1 MGLGKTA
8 QVATFLDGALR
19 RGGGGPCLVV
29 APLSTIGHWERELEA
44 WTALRGRVPRR
55 GPRRTDLRRAHEW
68 AAAPPGRA
76 GAARGAA
83 PPFRVLV
90 TTYDVLL
97 ATATCSGRG
106 LGRRRRRRGA
116 PAPQRAEPA
125 RRAPALRPPGPGRA
139 GSSLLRRRPF
149 FAVLLTGT
157 PLQNDTDE
165 LWTLLNFLEPASPAF
180 GDGTRDAFRARFGA
194 VDGAGASVLG
204 P

>member
-1 MGLGKTA
+1 M
-8 QVATFLDGALR
+8 
-19 RGGGGPCLVV
+19 
-29 APLSTIGHWERELEA
+29 
-44 WTALRGRVPRR
+44 
-55 GPRRTDLRRAHEW
+55 RRAHEW

-97 ATATCSGRG
+97 RDGDVLGAVAWGGVVVDEAHRLRNARSRLLDALRRCVRRG
-106 LGRRRRRRGA
+106 RGA
-116 PAPQRAEPA
+116 PGPVFFAAPC
-125 RRAPALRPPGPGRA
+125 
-139 GSSLLRRRPF
+139 PF

-194 VDGAGASVLG
+194 VDGASASVLG